1 MVKTSEVSQRE
12 SQDLNQE
19 FQHLIASC
27 KKSINKKVDPNL
39 EKTLKKLNKQIQSEV
54 KNSKEK
60 KDRDT
65 LIYLKFL
72 AKVTKKFKKANNI
85 LKLLK
90 KTDSNFDELDTLTEL
105 DILLSH
111 LKKIVNKSP
120 KKINVKK
127 LEADIEKI
135 EKIEDQK
142 VRVLMTYLMDDWKNL
157 EYVLSLMKLGETYK
171 DIADD
176 LLSISLFKN

>member
-1 MVKTSEVSQRE
+1 M
-12 SQDLNQE
+12 
-19 FQHLIASC
+19 
-27 KKSINKKVDPNL
+27 
-39 EKTLKKLNKQIQSEV
+39 
-54 KNSKEK
+54 
-60 KDRDT
+60 
-65 LIYLKFL
+65 
-72 AKVTKKFKKANNI
+72 
-85 LKLLK
+85 LK